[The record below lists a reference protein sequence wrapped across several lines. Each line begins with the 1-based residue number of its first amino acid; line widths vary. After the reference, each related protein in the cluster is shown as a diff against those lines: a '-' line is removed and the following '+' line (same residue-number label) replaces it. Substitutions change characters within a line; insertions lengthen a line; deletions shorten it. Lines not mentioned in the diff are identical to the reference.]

1 MGQLGCTIGVLLIGA
16 SVAMGQSTSSRSAGS
31 PGCPA
36 VKASQREVA
45 EAHKKPT
52 LPTTPQPNDHAAVK
66 GPAEPCPEP
75 SSPGIVDKLLST
87 KELPHAPSSYVPL
100 TSRQKFQ
107 LFLRTTYSPYTFES
121 AAFNAS
127 LAQAEGQ
134 WYGYGGGIQGWGKRF
149 GATLAD
155 TEGRK
160 FIQTY
165 LLSSLLRQDPR
176 YFPSHK
182 EGIIPRGWYAAT
194 RVLVTKNDNGSTG
207 FNASEILGALSMSSL
222 QNAYYPRRDRGF
234 LDTLGRFTGALT
246 SDATSDI
253 LREFWPDVRQ
263 LFRKHAPEKIKKIEE
278 KIPDGIT
285 GATPDGH

>member
-1 MGQLGCTIGVLLIGA
+1 MGQLGCTILLLIGA
-16 SVAMGQSTSSRSAGS
+16 SAALGQGASSPAAAS
-31 PGCPA
+31 PGCPTTKQA
-36 VKASQREVA
+36 QREVA
-45 EAHKKPT
+45 EAHQKPT
-52 LPTTPQPNDHAAVK
+52 LPATKPQNAQVAKDPE
-66 GPAEPCPEP
+66 GPCPEP
-75 SSPGIVDKLLST
+75 SSPGIVNKLLST
-87 KELPHAPSSYVPL
+87 KDLPHAPSSYVPL

-134 WYGYGGGIQGWGKRF
+134 WSGYGGGIQGWGKRF

-165 LLSSLLRQDPR
+165 LLSSLLHQDPR

-182 EGIIPRGWYAAT
+182 EGVVPRGWYAVT
-194 RVLVTKNDNGSTG
+194 RVMVTRSDNGSTG
-207 FNASEILGALSMSSL
+207 FNSSEILGVLLVSSL

-234 LDTLGRFTGALT
+234 LDTVGRFTGALT

-253 LREFWPDVRQ
+253 LREFWPDIRQ

-285 GATPDGH
+285 DTAPDEH